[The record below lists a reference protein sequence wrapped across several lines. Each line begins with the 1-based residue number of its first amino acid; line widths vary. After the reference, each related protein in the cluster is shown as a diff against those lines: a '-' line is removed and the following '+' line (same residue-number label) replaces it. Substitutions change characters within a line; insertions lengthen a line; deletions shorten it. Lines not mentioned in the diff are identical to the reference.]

1 MNANLVP
8 GAWRALTCQPAL
20 YLIGLAT
27 VSETESMPEQH
38 PHNIDRS
45 RVFARVDREP
55 NASPTSPGAL
65 RRSASVREPTAPCA
79 GQPADPNPAG

>member
-8 GAWRALTCQPAL
+8 GACRALTCQPAL

-38 PHNIDRS
+38 PHKIDRR
-45 RVFARVDREP
+45 RVFAPVDREP
-55 NASPTSPGAL
+55 K
-65 RRSASVREPTAPCA
+65 
-79 GQPADPNPAG
+79 PADPNPAR